1 MEYFDAL
8 LQILASSVRLA
19 TPLLFACLAGLYS
32 ERSGVVDIGLEGK
45 MLVAAFSAGA
55 VAAVTGSAVL
65 GLGAGILVS
74 IAFALL
80 HGLACITFQGNQI
93 VSGVALNMIAAGLTS
108 QIGQSWFHRSGQTP
122 MLEPH
127 SRFMDIAW
135 PGATE
140 ALSIPVIGPIYAK
153 LISGHSLLVY
163 LGFLAVP
170 LTAAILYKT
179 RFGLRLRAVGENPAA
194 VDTAGISVAGL
205 RYRAVICGGI
215 LCGFAGAYLSISQS
229 AGFVQNMT
237 AGKGYIALSAL
248 VFAKWR
254 PWPALFSCLLFGF
267 LEAVSIRFQGQPV
280 LGLPALPVQ
289 LMQALPYVLTV
300 VLLAGL
306 IGEARPPKAS
316 GIPYRKER

>member
-179 RFGLRLRAVGENPAA
+179 RFGLRLPR
-194 VDTAGISVAGL
+194 
-205 RYRAVICGGI
+205 GG
-215 LCGFAGAYLSISQS
+215 
-229 AGFVQNMT
+229 
-237 AGKGYIALSAL
+237 
-248 VFAKWR
+248 
-254 PWPALFSCLLFGF
+254 
-267 LEAVSIRFQGQPV
+267 
-280 LGLPALPVQ
+280 
-289 LMQALPYVLTV
+289 
-300 VLLAGL
+300 
-306 IGEARPPKAS
+306 
-316 GIPYRKER
+316 